1 MVTLTDVL
9 DAVEQLTDEDQEAFA
24 DIIIRQRQIERRRDE
39 IARDAQ
45 ESMAAYR
52 AGLFPSYTAEE
63 AIAHLEMVLE
73 TPDEP

>member
-1 MVTLTDVL
+1 MVTLTDAL
-9 DAVEQLTDEDQEAFA
+9 DAVEQLTDEDQEVFA
-24 DIIIRQRQIERRRDE
+24 DIIRQRQIERRRDE
-39 IARDAQ
+39 IAKDAQ

>member
-24 DIIIRQRQIERRRDE
+24 NIIHQRQIERRRDE

-52 AGLFPSYTAEE
+52 AGLLPSYTVEE
-63 AIAHLEMVLE
+63 AIAELQLIM
-73 TPDEP
+73 

>member
-9 DAVEQLTDEDQEAFA
+9 DAVEQLTDEDQEVFA
-24 DIIIRQRQIERRRDE
+24 DIIRQRQIERRRDE

-73 TPDEP
+73 TPDEQ

>member
-9 DAVEQLTDEDQEAFA
+9 DAVEQLTDEDQESLA
-24 DIIIRQRQIERRRDE
+24 DIIRQRQIERRRDE

-52 AGLFPSYTAEE
+52 AGLLPSYTVEE
-63 AIAHLEMVLE
+63 AIAELQVIMESSE
-73 TPDEP
+73 EE

>member
-1 MVTLTDVL
+1 MVTLADVL

-24 DIIIRQRQIERRRDE
+24 EIIRQRQIKRRRDE

-45 ESMAAYR
+45 ESRLAYR
-52 AGLFPSYTAEE
+52 AGLLPSYTAEE

-73 TPDEP
+73 APDEA

>member
-24 DIIIRQRQIERRRDE
+24 DIIRQRQVERRRDE

-73 TPDEP
+73 TPDEQ

>member
-24 DIIIRQRQIERRRDE
+24 EIIRQRQIKRRRDE

-52 AGLFPSYTAEE
+52 AGLLPSYTVEE
-63 AIAHLEMVLE
+63 AIAELQVIMESSE
-73 TPDEP
+73 EE

>member
-9 DAVEQLTDEDQEAFA
+9 DAVEQLTDEDQEVFA
-24 DIIIRQRQIERRRDE
+24 DIIRQRQIERRRDE

>member
-24 DIIIRQRQIERRRDE
+24 NIIHKRQIERRRDE

-52 AGLFPSYTAEE
+52 AGLLPSYTVEE
-63 AIAHLEMVLE
+63 AIAELQLIMESSE
-73 TPDEP
+73 EE

>member
-1 MVTLTDVL
+1 MVTLSDVL

-24 DIIIRQRQIERRRDE
+24 DIIRQHQIERRRDE

-52 AGLFPSYTAEE
+52 AGLLPSYTVEE
-63 AIAHLEMVLE
+63 AIAELQIIMESSE
-73 TPDEP
+73 EE

>member
-9 DAVEQLTDEDQEAFA
+9 DAVEQLTDEDQEALV
-24 DIIIRQRQIERRRDE
+24 DIIRQRQIERRRDE

-52 AGLFPSYTAEE
+52 AGLLPSYTVEE
-63 AIAHLEMVLE
+63 AIAELQVIMESSE
-73 TPDEP
+73 EE

>member
-9 DAVEQLTDEDQEAFA
+9 NAVEQLTDEDQEAFA
-24 DIIIRQRQIERRRDE
+24 DIIRQRQIERRRDE

-52 AGLFPSYTAEE
+52 AGLLPSYTVEE
-63 AIAHLEMVLE
+63 AIAELQVIMESSE
-73 TPDEP
+73 EE

>member
-24 DIIIRQRQIERRRDE
+24 DIIRQRQIERRRDE

-45 ESMAAYR
+45 KSMEAYR
-52 AGLFPSYTAEE
+52 AGLLPSYTVDE

-73 TPDEP
+73 TANEL

>member
-24 DIIIRQRQIERRRDE
+24 NIIRQRQIERRRDE

-52 AGLFPSYTAEE
+52 AGLFHSYTAEE

>member
-9 DAVEQLTDEDQEAFA
+9 DAVEQLTDEDQEALA
-24 DIIIRQRQIERRRDE
+24 NIIRQRQIERRRDE

-52 AGLFPSYTAEE
+52 AGLLPSYTVEE

-73 TPDEP
+73 APDEP

>member
-24 DIIIRQRQIERRRDE
+24 NIIRQRQIERRRDE

>member
-9 DAVEQLTDEDQEAFA
+9 DAVEQLTDEDQEVFA
-24 DIIIRQRQIERRRDE
+24 DIIRQRQIERRRDE

-45 ESMAAYR
+45 GSMAAYR

-63 AIAHLEMVLE
+63 AIAELNRYLES
-73 TPDEP
+73 DEE

>member
-24 DIIIRQRQIERRRDE
+24 DIIRQRQIERRRDE

-52 AGLFPSYTAEE
+52 AGLLPSYTVEE
-63 AIAHLEMVLE
+63 AIAELQVIMESSE
-73 TPDEP
+73 EE

>member
-24 DIIIRQRQIERRRDE
+24 NIIRQRQIERRRDE

-52 AGLFPSYTAEE
+52 AGLLPSYTVEE
-63 AIAHLEMVLE
+63 AIAELQLIMESSE
-73 TPDEP
+73 EE

>member
-1 MVTLTDVL
+1 MVTLTDAL
-9 DAVEQLTDEDQEAFA
+9 DAVEQLTDEDQEVFA
-24 DIIIRQRQIERRRDE
+24 DIIRQRQIERRRDE